1 MPLGVREVLLVIRA
15 QNMSSGVLRGIA
27 GDFQNLD
34 KESKAAAQQAMAQG
48 TSMMALGAGIG
59 AIGAAGLAFLG
70 KATADAKDYN
80 AQVALTTTQMS
91 GVKASFQQVA
101 QAGLDV
107 ASKVAVPFDQIQSGL
122 YDIFS
127 SMNVNL
133 PQAQYLLTNFSKEA
147 VAGQVDLSVAEKAS
161 IGIMN
166 AYGMKVSQVS
176 QVQDTMFNLVKLGV
190 GTYADFANVIGLV
203 TPSAVR
209 ANQTFTQTAAL
220 MAFTTRNGLSAS
232 SAASAVAR
240 GLDAIGKSRQT
251 IQDFGQVVV
260 GELGVKAANALGITA
275 KSTIQMT
282 NAAGDLL
289 PVNQIITELGTS
301 LKGLNPTQMSSV
313 LTAMFKGTG
322 GTIQAMRFIT
332 LAVKNYGSLNSMV
345 KEMGASKGDLQAAYN
360 VMANTPAMQIQL
372 LKNNFHVLMVE
383 IGNVLLPIL
392 NKATIGFKNV
402 FEWIDKVPKPV
413 LELMVAFV
421 AITSTLAILT
431 GIVLIFGGA
440 WLVLSTILEASEI
453 ALLPIIGTAALVVAA
468 VLALAVAAYFIV
480 KYWGPISTW
489 FKQMWSDIYTW
500 VDKTWDMIWAA
511 VVTYG
516 EKIYKYLQGWVAD
529 VVSIWSTIY
538 DNVVD
543 VWDDVERAFTA
554 FENWVASNFDKWW
567 LTHGEAVKQLWSD
580 TWNAVSRT
588 AIAIWGAIDANFK
601 AFLDVF
607 EFTAKAAWAAVV
619 DAFTVAWNI
628 LLGILKVAFAIFLAV
643 VKIYWAG
650 IELEFQIGWDVIET
664 IFRVAFS
671 IIEGIW
677 KIFWTV
683 LIAAAKIFWAALQ
696 LFFKLA
702 WDTLVLLFDL
712 FLDIM
717 TGHWHTAWVDI
728 ESYGKQVWNAIG
740 AFLKTAWG
748 AIANA
753 ADSVGRILESTWD
766 GIWGSIRQGAV
777 SVWDEIQKYLK
788 GIWGDIESGAKGV
801 VAGLKTIWSGIE
813 GAFKDPVNWVIQY
826 VYDGGIRSLWDTV
839 MNAIGLSKLD
849 LPHVNLLSSG
859 GLLGGFGGGDKVPAL
874 LEPGEAVVDK
884 YRTKKYSALFAAM
897 GVPGFSAGGIIGNA
911 LDIGKMMLAAS
922 TGNSTAFVNAMTG
935 MAGGNSGAAGSL
947 ATMASTLPVALM
959 THVVDSVWKSITGS
973 AKTASSGGGTTGPG
987 GGSAAQNMALARQ
1000 LMPAWSGGPFWSAWD
1015 MLWNRESGWDQFA
1028 YNASSGATGI
1038 PQALPYNKM
1047 PKSAW
1052 LPSQGGSANVH
1063 AQETWGIG
1071 YIQGRYG
1078 NPSNAW
1084 DHEIAFGW
1092 YDNGGPLHPGYT
1104 LAYNGTGHDEQVST
1118 GKGGPTQNFYITTQE
1133 INPRKHAAEL
1143 GFELARR
1150 SS

>member
-1 MPLGVREVLLVIRA
+1 
-15 QNMSSGVLRGIA
+15 
-27 GDFQNLD
+27 
-34 KESKAAAQQAMAQG
+34 
-48 TSMMALGAGIG
+48 
-59 AIGAAGLAFLG
+59 
-70 KATADAKDYN
+70 
-80 AQVALTTTQMS
+80 
-91 GVKASFQQVA
+91 
-101 QAGLDV
+101 
-107 ASKVAVPFDQIQSGL
+107 
-122 YDIFS
+122 
-127 SMNVNL
+127 
-133 PQAQYLLTNFSKEA
+133 
-147 VAGQVDLSVAEKAS
+147 
-161 IGIMN
+161 
-166 AYGMKVSQVS
+166 
-176 QVQDTMFNLVKLGV
+176 MFNLVKLGV
-190 GTYADFANVIGLV
+190 GTYADFANVIGMV
-203 TPSAVR
+203 TPAAVR
-209 ANQTFTQTAAL
+209 ANQTFAQTASL

-240 GLDAIGKSRQT
+240 ALDAIGKSRDK
-251 IQDFGQVVV
+251 IQNFGQVVV
-260 GELGVKAANALGITA
+260 GELGTKAANALGITA
-275 KSTIQMT
+275 KSMIQVT

-289 PVNQIITELGTS
+289 PINQIMTNLGS
-301 LKGLNPTQMSSV
+301 ALKGLNPTQLNDV
-313 LTAMFKGTG
+313 LTGMFKGTG
-322 GTIQAMRFIT
+322 GTIQAMRFIDI
-332 LAVKNYGSLNSMV
+332 AVKNYGQLNSIT
-345 KEMGASKGDLQAAYN
+345 KEMANSKGDLQAAYN
-360 VMANTPAMQIQL
+360 TMANTPAMQIQL

-383 IGNVLLPIL
+383 IGTILLPIL
-392 NKATIGFKNV
+392 NKATIGFKDM
-402 FEWIDKVPKPV
+402 FGWIDKVPKPV

-440 WLVLSTILEASEI
+440 WLVLSTILEATEI
-453 ALLPIIGTAALVVAA
+453 ALLPIIGTAALVIAA

-489 FKQMWSDIYTW
+489 FKHMWSDIYTW
-500 VDKTWDMIWAA
+500 VDKTWDMIWND
-511 VVTYG
+511 VVTYS
-516 EKIYKYLQGWVAD
+516 EKIYKYLQGWLQD
-529 VVSIWSTIY
+529 VINIWNTIY
-538 DNVVD
+538 GAVD
-543 VWDDVERAFTA
+543 GVWKDVEGAFKA

-567 LTHGEAVKQLWSD
+567 LTHGEAVKAIWSA
-580 TWNAVSRT
+580 TWHDVSQT
-588 AIAIWGAIDANFK
+588 AIAIWDTISSDFQS
-601 AFLDVF
+601 FLDYF
-607 EFTAKAAWAAVV
+607 ELSAKAAWAIVS
-619 DAFTVAWNI
+619 DEFTVAWAI
-628 LLGILKVAFAIFLAV
+628 LSGILKVGFAVFLAL
-643 VKIYWAG
+643 VKIYWSS
-650 IELEFQIGWDVIET
+650 IQLEFEVGWDVVET
-664 IFRVAFS
+664 LFRVAFS
-671 IIEGIW
+671 ILEGAW

-683 LIAAAKIFWAALQ
+683 LVAVAKIWWAAVVL
-696 LFFKLA
+696 LFKIF
-702 WDTLVLLFDL
+702 WDTLVLAFDL
-712 FLDIM
+712 FLDLM

-740 AFLKTAWG
+740 AFLGTAWH
-748 AIANA
+748 AIATA

-766 GIWGSIRQGAV
+766 GVWGAIRQGVV
-777 SVWDEIQKYLK
+777 SVWDEIQSYLK
-788 GIWGDIESGAKGV
+788 GIWGDIETGTKGV
-801 VAGLKTIWSGIE
+801 VSGLKTIWKGIQ
-813 GAFKDPVNWVIQY
+813 GAFADPVNWVIQY
-826 VYDGGIRSLWDTV
+826 VYDDGIRSLWDTV

-897 GVPGFSAGGIIGNA
+897 GVPGFAGGGIIGNA

-947 ATMASTLPVALM
+947 AAMASTLPVALM

-973 AKTASSGGGTTGPG
+973 AKTASQGGGTTGPG

-1000 LMPAWSGGPFWSAWD
+1000 LMPAWGGGPFWSAWD
-1015 MLWNRESGWDQFA
+1015 MLWNRESGWNQLA
-1028 YNASSGATGI
+1028 YNPSSGATGI

-1047 PKSAW
+1047 PRSAW